1 MTRNLAFLIAA
12 LTAAV
17 VWAAPALAGET
28 TISWEGNGSENL
40 PCAGNE
46 HWVLSPAQGITSAT
60 LTIDGVDYT
69 MTQSGDGS
77 FSADTDVGFD
87 GSQDVSVTYV
97 FDDAQG
103 DPGAHLQLSHCE
115 SGQATTGGTTTGGTT
130 TGGTTTGGTTTGG
143 TTTGGT
149 TGGATTGGAT
159 TGGATTGGGGV
170 SPATTGG
177 TTGGGT
183 TGGTTGGAGG
193 AQAAGE
199 LPFTGLPVWIPLLA
213 GLGLL
218 GGGYMVLRW
227 RVRTSA

>member
-149 TGGATTGGAT
+149 TTGGTTTGTTTGGTTTTTGSSTGSST
-159 TGGATTGGGGV
+159 TGGSTTGGGG
-170 SPATTGG
+170 G
-177 TTGGGT
+177 
-183 TGGTTGGAGG
+183 
-193 AQAAGE
+193 
-199 LPFTGLPVWIPLLA
+199 
-213 GLGLL
+213 
-218 GGGYMVLRW
+218 
-227 RVRTSA
+227 

>member
-17 VWAAPALAGET
+17 VYATPALAGQT
-28 TISWEGNGSENL
+28 TIGWEGHGSENL

-46 HWVLSPAQGITSAT
+46 HWVLSPAQGVTSAT

-130 TGGTTTGGTTTGG
+130 TGGTTTGGTT
-143 TTTGGT
+143 
-149 TGGATTGGAT
+149 GGATTGGAT

-183 TGGTTGGAGG
+183 TGGTTG

-227 RVRTSA
+227 RARTSA